1 MKALTGLLIGLT
13 LLVGQPSGLLGAEIA
28 GEQPIASVREFSE
41 SFRMGYASG
50 ITAAASA
57 VGIQCVQPRTGGEL
71 AGYFM
76 WTADPAQSVIDT
88 LREDWRQRG
97 CTVANTSPN
106 PKAAWFDPLYL
117 IRTTT
122 NVELLRKA
130 TGLAGTTEIQT
141 LIRVLAGDRLME
153 LEMLQREAKPR
164 H

>member
-13 LLVGQPSGLLGAEIA
+13 LLTGQPSGLAAEIA
-28 GEQPIASVREFSE
+28 GEQSVASVREFSE
-41 SFRMGYASG
+41 SFRLGYASG
-50 ITAAASA
+50 IVAAASA
-57 VGIQCVQPRTGGEL
+57 LGMQCIQPRTGGEL
-71 AGYFM
+71 AGYLL
-76 WTADPAQSVIDT
+76 WTANPTRSVIDT
-88 LREDWRQRG
+88 LRTDWSQRG
-97 CTVANTSPN
+97 CTVAPATEN

-122 NVELLRKA
+122 DVELLRKA
-130 TGLAGTTEIQT
+130 TGLSGTTEIQT